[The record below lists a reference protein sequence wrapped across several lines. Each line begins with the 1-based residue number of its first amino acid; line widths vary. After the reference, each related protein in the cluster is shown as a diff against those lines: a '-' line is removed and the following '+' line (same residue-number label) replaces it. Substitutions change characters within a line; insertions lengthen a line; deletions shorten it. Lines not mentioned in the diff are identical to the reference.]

1 MRRALELARRGR
13 ATTHPNPMVGA
24 VLVRDGSVVGEGFHS
39 AWGAPHAEVEA
50 IRAAGDAA
58 RGATLYVTLEPCA
71 HHGKTPPCTDAVI
84 AAGVTRVVY
93 AAADPTVQA
102 GGGGTV
108 LRAAGVDVTAGVEG
122 EAARALNAVFF
133 GCHER
138 GVPFVSLK
146 LATSLDGRIAAAP
159 GQRTSITGEEV
170 QRETHLLR
178 AGHDAVLVGSTT
190 ARVDDPLLTVRTVT
204 PRTQPVRIVA
214 DTRASL
220 PPGSRLARSARE
232 IPVWL
237 LCADDAPAGRT
248 RALEDAGVRLLR
260 VPRRGPRIDLR
271 AARERLAAEGMRSIL
286 AEGGATIASA
296 LLQDGLVDRLH
307 IFVAPHFLGSAGV
320 AAFALDRPLAGWR
333 ITATDRLG
341 ADLLMTLDPATAPVE
356 HR

>member
-24 VLVRDGSVVGEGFHS
+24 VLVRDGTVVGEGFHA

-84 AAGVTRVVY
+84 AAGVIRVVY

-102 GGGGTV
+102 GGGATV
-108 LRAAGVDVTAGVEG
+108 LRAAGVEVTAGIEA

-138 GVPFVSLK
+138 GMPFVSLK

-159 GQRTSITGEEV
+159 GQRTTLTGAEA

-178 AGHDAVLVGSTT
+178 AGHDAVLVGSVT
-190 ARVDDPLLTVRTVT
+190 ARVDDPLLTVRAVT
-204 PRTQPVRIVA
+204 PRTQPVRIVV
-214 DTRASL
+214 DTHASL
-220 PPGSRLARSARE
+220 PPGSRLVLGARDT
-232 IPVWL
+232 PVWV
-237 LCADDAPAGRT
+237 LCGADAPPDRA

-260 VPRRGPRIDLR
+260 VPRRGAHVDLR
-271 AARERLAAEGMRSIL
+271 AARERLAAEGIRAIL

-307 IFVAPHFLGSAGV
+307 VFVAPRFLGSAGV

-341 ADLLMTLDPATAPVE
+341 ADLLMTLEPAPAPAE
-356 HR
+356 HG